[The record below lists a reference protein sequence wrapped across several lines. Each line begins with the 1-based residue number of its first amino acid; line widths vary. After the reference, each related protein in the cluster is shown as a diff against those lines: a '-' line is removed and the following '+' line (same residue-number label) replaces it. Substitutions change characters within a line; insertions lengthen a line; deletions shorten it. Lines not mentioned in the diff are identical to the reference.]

1 MPLQSEILSGNQI
14 VVVLQENNPLA
25 WEHLYDKYALA
36 MYGLIC
42 NLTEDKLLAEEIFMN
57 AFLELKQKQTLSKIE
72 YALLPVIFRHTYCFT
87 INHLKTIRISPK
99 TLNPPKEAEVI
110 HLLTTRCNSLN
121 EAASILNI
129 TAEETKKRLRVEF
142 LNLRMQNKIPE
153 NAGSAE
159 NI

>member
-57 AFLELKQKQTLSKIE
+57 AFLELNCLE
-72 YALLPVIFRHTYCFT
+72 
-87 INHLKTIRISPK
+87 
-99 TLNPPKEAEVI
+99 
-110 HLLTTRCNSLN
+110 
-121 EAASILNI
+121 
-129 TAEETKKRLRVEF
+129 
-142 LNLRMQNKIPE
+142 
-153 NAGSAE
+153 
-159 NI
+159 